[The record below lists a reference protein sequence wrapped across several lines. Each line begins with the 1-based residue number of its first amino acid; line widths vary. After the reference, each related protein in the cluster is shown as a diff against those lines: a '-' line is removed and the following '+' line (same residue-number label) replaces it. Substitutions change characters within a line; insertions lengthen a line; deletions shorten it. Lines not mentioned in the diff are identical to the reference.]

1 MKRSDLT
8 DRIARQGRTTR
19 EEAADRLDRVVH
31 DLIQRL
37 RRGQRVS
44 LPGLGEL
51 SADSKK
57 AAAEGETPR

>member
-1 MKRSDLT
+1 MKRRDLT
-8 DRIARQGRTTR
+8 ERMARQSHTTKG
-19 EEAADRLDRVVH
+19 EAADRLDRVVH

-57 AAAEGETPR
+57 AAGEADTDR